1 MVIAFYAKSRARGVG
16 IFALAWFTLGAV
28 VAVFIPIF
36 ERHERAYAAATAGAI
51 MASLNA
57 CFFLSPLRALVV
69 AVRNLDVSAVPTS
82 LSYVQLLQSGV
93 WIVVGALYPDP
104 FIIGV
109 NAAGAVLALV
119 QIAMIS
125 YVRHR
130 THGSGGGGGGGG
142 VGGGKPEP
150 PAVAVAAA
158 VEGGCAAAAA
168 DADPEGGAR
177 DNGDDHVVAAGA
189 GGEGVVGAAAA
200 AGGGGVGSADAS
212 ADAGGA

>member
-1 MVIAFYAKSRARGVG
+1 MPGVIINLINLHVIAFYAKSRARGVG
-16 IFALAWFTLGAV
+16 IFALAWFALGAV
-28 VAVFIPIF
+28 LAVFIPIF

-93 WIVVGALYPDP
+93 WIVVGALYPDS

-130 THGSGGGGGGGG
+130 THGSGGGGGT
-142 VGGGKPEP
+142 GGGKPEP
-150 PAVAVAAA
+150 PAVAAAAA
-158 VEGGCAAAAA
+158 VEGGAAAAA
-168 DADPEGGAR
+168 DAEDPEG
-177 DNGDDHVVAAGA
+177 DDDHVVAAGA
-189 GGEGVVGAAAA
+189 GGEGIVGAAAAAA
-200 AGGGGVGSADAS
+200 AGGGAGS

>member
-1 MVIAFYAKSRARGVG
+1 MPGVLINLVNLHVIAFYAKSRARGVG
-16 IFALAWFTLGAV
+16 IFALAWFALGAV
-28 VAVFIPIF
+28 IAVFIPIF

-93 WIVVGALYPDP
+93 WIVVGALYPDI
-104 FIIGV
+104 FLTGV

-130 THGSGGGGGGGG
+130 THGGGGGGA
-142 VGGGKPEP
+142 GGGKPEP
-150 PAVAVAAA
+150 PAVAPA
-158 VEGGCAAAAA
+158 VEGGGAAAAA
-168 DADPEGGAR
+168 DAEDPAGGAR
-177 DNGDDHVVAAGA
+177 DNDDDHVVAAGA
-189 GGEGVVGAAAA
+189 GGEGVVGAAAT
-200 AGGGGVGSADAS
+200 AGGGGSATGGS
-212 ADAGGA
+212 